1 MDDIIFAF
9 VQGCMKALLAGV
21 DPTTLGILNGS

>member
-9 VQGCMKALLAGV
+9 VQGCMKALLAGM
-21 DPTTLGILNGS
+21 DRTTVGVLNGS